1 MPVFISHSQKDQPS
15 YSSLCLALDGR
26 NVARWDPTEL
36 AAGESLADQLRRA
49 IVQCDVCIFLAT
61 AQSLDSRWC
70 LAELGAFWGAG
81 KKVIIY
87 FADPKLK
94 ESEIPPQFHGTLW
107 TKDAKQLLSSVIQIM
122 NKASADAKNSLDSK
136 SVRCLLA
143 DSLATGVRRIFRNR
157 LALDLNH
164 DALNE
169 KINSANVVNI
179 ASLVFN
185 VQQSRDLKRS
195 LERCVRN
202 GGRVRILL
210 SDASPV
216 AVSSGVQARN
226 FSKSTNLLWP
236 LRLRQYAEKDLSH
249 NRMPTEL
256 RAALSFLGDL
266 REDLRKSS
274 EHDLKGF
281 EVRLLSHYVMYMYI
295 MQIDA
300 TMIVTFY
307 SNKQQGNGSPTLR
320 LEKGSDAGNLF
331 VLFEEEFNY
340 LWETA
345 KPADEL

>member
-1 MPVFISHSQKDQPS
+1 MPVFISHSQIDQPS
-15 YSSLCLALDGR
+15 YSSLCLALDGA

-36 AAGESLADQLRRA
+36 SAGESLADQLRRA
-49 IVQCDVCIFLAT
+49 IVQCEVCIFLAT

-87 FADPKLK
+87 FADPKLN

-107 TKDAKQLLSSVIQIM
+107 TKDAKQLLSSVKGIM
-122 NKASADAKNSLDSK
+122 NKAGVDANKSLNTESL
-136 SVRCLLA
+136 RCLA
-143 DSLATGVRRIFRNR
+143 VDALATGVRRIFRNR
-157 LALDLNH
+157 LGLDLNH
-164 DALNE
+164 HALNE
-169 KINSANVVNI
+169 KINSATVVNI

-195 LERCVRN
+195 LERCVKH

-210 SDASPV
+210 SDTDPA
-216 AVSSGVQARN
+216 AVSSGGQA
-226 FSKSTNLLWP
+226 KATNLLWP
-236 LRLRQYAEKDLSH
+236 LRLRQYAEKDLYH

-256 RAALSFLGDL
+256 RAALSFLADL
-266 REDLRKSS
+266 REDLRRHS
-274 EHDLKGF
+274 EHDVKRF
-281 EVRLLSHYVMYMYI
+281 EVRFLSRYVMYTYI

-320 LEKGSDAGNLF
+320 LEKAADEGDLF
-331 VLFEEEFNY
+331 MLFEEEFNY
-340 LWETA
+340 LWQTA